1 MKKFICTVCG
11 YIHEGDSAPEKCPL
25 CVKLQLLSSKKW
37 KKQKV
42 VFSLQTNT
50 LSA

>member
-11 YIHEGDSAPEKCPL
+11 YIHEGDAAHEKCPL
-25 CVKLQLLSSKKW
+25 CKAPASKFNEMVET
-37 KKQKV
+37 KV
-42 VFSLQTNT
+42 AYLQTNT